1 VVLPAHPTGG
11 SNVLPLGQQKLGIC
25 NFAVALVA
33 GHEPP
38 FIDLCRV
45 LHIVDTILNGPPYR
59 PALAGVQRHDTCGC
73 HYILLKQKERPARA
87 GRRCY
92 SSSSDVSSSKASS
105 RKSSSSSQSSS
116 YTNRSLGGKRIS
128 YICCASART
137 SGRRSLVRLRSQAS
151 CSLDNRHGRFSSR
164 LTVIISAFFSGGR
177 EAQALQICAAWP
189 RPLNFSF
196 ALYSPH
202 TLQ

>member
-1 VVLPAHPTGG
+1 MISDDVILPAHPTGG

-38 FIDLCRV
+38 FIGLCRV

-87 GRRCY
+87 GRRKFY
-92 SSSSDVSSSKASS
+92 AAKYAPKAMIKRAAQKERLGISWKISKD
-105 RKSSSSSQSSS
+105 KS
-116 YTNRSLGGKRIS
+116 TPMNGEM
-128 YICCASART
+128 A
-137 SGRRSLVRLRSQAS
+137 
-151 CSLDNRHGRFSSR
+151 
-164 LTVIISAFFSGGR
+164 
-177 EAQALQICAAWP
+177 
-189 RPLNFSF
+189 
-196 ALYSPH
+196 
-202 TLQ
+202 